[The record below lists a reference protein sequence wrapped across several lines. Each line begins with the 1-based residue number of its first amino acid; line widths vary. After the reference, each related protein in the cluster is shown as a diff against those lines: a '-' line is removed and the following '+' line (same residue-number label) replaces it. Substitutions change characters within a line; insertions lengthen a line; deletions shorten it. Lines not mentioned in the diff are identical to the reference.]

1 MIQDAI
7 MTPSFVLPYPE
18 KKEKRA
24 GKCEGGA
31 RGWVVKV
38 GGERGGCVGRGAR
51 GKEREG
57 EQSHVA
63 DGAPATGASGQ
74 RVDWWRG
81 GLEE

>member
-24 GKCEGGA
+24 GKCEDGA
-31 RGWVVKV
+31 WGWVVKV
-38 GGERGGCVGRGAR
+38 GGEWGRCGGGGW
-51 GKEREG
+51 GEG
-57 EQSHVA
+57 GQSHVA